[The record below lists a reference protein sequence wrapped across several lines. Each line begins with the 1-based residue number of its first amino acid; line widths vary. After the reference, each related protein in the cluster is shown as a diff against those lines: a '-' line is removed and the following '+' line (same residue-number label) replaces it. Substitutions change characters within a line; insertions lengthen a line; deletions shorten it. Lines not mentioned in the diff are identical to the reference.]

1 MSIENMT
8 ISVKADG
15 PFLQQLEVLAAR
27 MEAAAAAMKP
37 AAGELI
43 EGEPMAFATL
53 QSEAP
58 SMLGPIAAVVVA
70 GAVMAGSSTKRVS
83 RRALL
88 SLGFLRK

>member
-1 MSIENMT
+1 MNVNDLT
-8 ISVKADG
+8 FTVKADG
-15 PFLQQLEVLAAR
+15 PFLQQLETLAAR

-53 QSEAP
+53 QTEAP
-58 SMLGPIAAVVVA
+58 SLLGPVAAAVVA
-70 GAVMAGSSTKRVS
+70 GAVMAGSSTRKVS

-88 SLGFLRK
+88 GFGWFRK